1 MSLAKKCDICGKYY
15 EDYSI
20 VFKNEKINA
29 FVFVETDEKC
39 RYNCSKDTTD
49 CCPECLSSIT
59 HHIRMLETKHSS
71 DSKSE
76 ITVENEGSE
85 CDGNYNL
92 WEPKEKGR
100 GVRKMKVKI
109 MSSNSTY
116 ELEKLIN
123 DFIKDK
129 ELIDIKYSILKTDG
143 VRVAYYSALI
153 IYDEYQYAPVKSKE
167 E

>member
-15 EDYSI
+15 EDYSM

-29 FVFVETDEKC
+29 FVFVETDEEC
-39 RYNCSKDTTD
+39 RYDCIKDGTD

-92 WEPKEKGR
+92 WEPKEK
-100 GVRKMKVKI
+100 K
-109 MSSNSTY
+109 
-116 ELEKLIN
+116 
-123 DFIKDK
+123 
-129 ELIDIKYSILKTDG
+129 
-143 VRVAYYSALI
+143 
-153 IYDEYQYAPVKSKE
+153 KE
-167 E
+167 EE

>member
-29 FVFVETDEKC
+29 FVFVETDEEC
-39 RYNCSKDTTD
+39 RYNCSKDATD

-85 CDGNYNL
+85 RACVTCAYFHPNFTRCSECDGNYSL
-92 WEPKEKGR
+92 WEPKEK
-100 GVRKMKVKI
+100 
-109 MSSNSTY
+109 
-116 ELEKLIN
+116 
-123 DFIKDK
+123 
-129 ELIDIKYSILKTDG
+129 
-143 VRVAYYSALI
+143 
-153 IYDEYQYAPVKSKE
+153 E
-167 E
+167 EE